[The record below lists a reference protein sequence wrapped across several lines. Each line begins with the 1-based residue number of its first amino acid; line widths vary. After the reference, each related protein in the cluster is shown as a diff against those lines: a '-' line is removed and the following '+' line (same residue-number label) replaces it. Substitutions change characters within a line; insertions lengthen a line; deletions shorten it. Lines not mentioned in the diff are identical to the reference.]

1 MNRAAE
7 FEVPRPLGGKPNHR
21 VLPGIEIGAFD
32 SLSVRDDSIS
42 FHLGWVSLQYD
53 GAEVVPNIVLVRDR
67 YGY

>member
-7 FEVPRPLGGKPNHR
+7 FEPTWPLGGKPNHR
-21 VLPGIEIGAFD
+21 ILSRLEIGAFD